1 MKTSNLFKGE
11 LMTILIS
18 VWISALGIRVIFAKV
33 TVVTQIFEWYGNSGL
48 AHLGR
53 VTEYCKNKKRKKN
66 KHFDKKIRTNWWK
79 QSYRIRNRTPNERST
94 FQMKL

>member
-53 VTEYCKNKKRKKN
+53 VTDYCKNKKRKKN
-66 KHFDKKIRTNWWK
+66 KHFDKKFAPTGGNSPIGLG
-79 QSYRIRNRTPNERST
+79 IGP
-94 FQMKL
+94 QMKDQLSK